1 MGYNKRSDDRPGL
14 SATTTAATAV
24 NPASF
29 HTGMAQAPL
38 TLAQEANLVMKAFN
52 TSGGCP
58 VSTEQQGQ
66 KSKRKKTAAEE
77 SLAASNS
84 TTGTSSA
91 VAAENGMHGT
101 GVATSFNPAMAQM
114 IGLSSNQQ
122 QQQWM
127 QQQAMMMTMMMAN
140 PAFQAM
146 QLAVHNNMMN
156 RGTDGCVAS
165 SDTGAS
171 VDPAGN
177 SRSSGQGITEGAAD
191 SRANSSAPRTGTCTS
206 NDDNDE
212 EEHDD
217 AATTINGG
225 TAKRRF
231 I

>member
-14 SATTTAATAV
+14 SPV
-24 NPASF
+24 NTASF

-38 TLAQEANLVMKAFN
+38 TLAQEANLVMKAVN
-52 TSGGCP
+52 KSDGCP

-66 KSKRKKTAAEE
+66 KSKRKKTAAEA

-84 TTGTSSA
+84 STGTTSA
-91 VAAENGMHGT
+91 VAAGNGMYGSA
-101 GVATSFNPAMAQM
+101 VATSFNPAMAQM

-122 QQQWM
+122 QHQWV

-146 QLAVHNNMMN
+146 QLAVHNNVMN
-156 RGTDGCVAS
+156 RGTDGGAAS

-177 SRSSGQGITEGAAD
+177 SRSSGEGITEGAAD
-191 SRANSSAPRTGTCTS
+191 SIGNRSVPRTGTRTS

-217 AATTINGG
+217 ATTINVG
-225 TAKRRF
+225 TAKRGF

>member
-14 SATTTAATAV
+14 SPV
-24 NPASF
+24 NTASF

-38 TLAQEANLVMKAFN
+38 TLAQEANLVMKAVN
-52 TSGGCP
+52 KSDGCP

-66 KSKRKKTAAEE
+66 KSKRKKTAAEA

-84 TTGTSSA
+84 STGTTSA
-91 VAAENGMHGT
+91 VAAGNGMYGSA
-101 GVATSFNPAMAQM
+101 VATSFNPAMAQM

-122 QQQWM
+122 QHQWV

-146 QLAVHNNMMN
+146 QLAVHNNVMN
-156 RGTDGCVAS
+156 RGTDGGAAS

-171 VDPAGN
+171 VDPAG
-177 SRSSGQGITEGAAD
+177 SSTGRSSGEGITEGAAD
-191 SRANSSAPRTGTCTS
+191 SIGNRSVPRTGTRTS

-217 AATTINGG
+217 ATTINVG
-225 TAKRRF
+225 TAKRGF

>member
-14 SATTTAATAV
+14 SRV
-24 NPASF
+24 NAASF
-29 HTGMAQAPL
+29 HTGIAQAPL
-38 TLAQEANLVMKAFN
+38 TLAQEANLVMKAVN
-52 TSGGCP
+52 TSDECP

-84 TTGTSSA
+84 TTGTSTCSA
-91 VAAENGMHGT
+91 VAAGNGMYGT
-101 GVATSFNPAMAQM
+101 GVASSVNPAMAQM
-114 IGLSSNQQ
+114 IGLGSNQQ
-122 QQQWM
+122 QQWT

-146 QLAVHNNMMN
+146 QLAVHNNVMN
-156 RGTDGCVAS
+156 RGTDGGAAS

-177 SRSSGQGITEGAAD
+177 SRSSGEGITEGAAD
-191 SRANSSAPRTGTCTS
+191 SIANSSAPRTGTCTS

-217 AATTINGG
+217 ATTINGG
-225 TAKRRF
+225 NAKRGF